1 MSHRRNLRRPARS
14 SGRQRFVKDRGQLY
28 AWVALSGLAD
38 LAEARG
44 DAEAAL
50 EVTLDNPVGPDGGIF
65 WRPWR
70 IERLVEL
77 TESEDPPQ
85 WVLAR
90 WVVAQSLQ
98 HLDGNRERVMRALEE
113 AVLLRGGIAGLP
125 GVDDIDAKCRVMDHD
140 WVFRQRMV
148 YDLGG
153 LDHFV
158 RRGAQQ
164 GLLARSGDLSPW
176 LETRLSGYVLVEQS
190 PSTLVWAD
198 LADGTRQ
205 ELLNL
210 GSPAPRQVGD
220 CVIGRA
226 VRLAGNALFEGVP
239 LSVPRQV
246 ASAVAAAPEEWL
258 ERMQSGV
265 LRHGVGSAATRKDS
279 GRIQLLDLNLHG
291 LTSDGPRVASAA

>member
-1 MSHRRNLRRPARS
+1 MNDRNQFYTWL
-14 SGRQRFVKDRGQLY
+14 
-28 AWVALSGLAD
+28 ALAGLAD
-38 LAEARG
+38 AAEANG

-50 EVTLDNPVGPDGGIF
+50 EVILDNPVGPDGRIF

-70 IERLVEL
+70 IERLAELVE
-77 TESEDPPQ
+77 SDDPPQ

-90 WVVAQSLQ
+90 WVIAQALQ
-98 HLDGNRERVMRALEE
+98 HLDGNRERVQRALEE
-113 AVLLRGGIAGLP
+113 AVQLRGAIAKLP
-125 GVDDIDAKCRVMDHD
+125 GVDHIDAKCRVMDHD
-140 WVFRQRMV
+140 WVFRQRFV

-164 GLLARSGDLSPW
+164 GLLARAGDLSPW
-176 LETRLSGYVLVEQS
+176 LESHLSGYVLVKQA

-205 ELLNL
+205 ELLNI

-220 CVIGRA
+220 CVLGRV
-226 VRLAGNALFEGVP
+226 VRLAGIALFEGVP

-246 ASAVAAAPEEWL
+246 ASAVAAAPGEWL
-258 ERMQSGV
+258 DLIKSGV

-291 LTSDGPRVASAA
+291 LTSDGPRMASAA